1 MKLGEQGEAFFVV
14 ENTTDEEISPS
25 CATSPL
31 PTSPS
36 DSRPTTPLKSGPSGQ
51 IVQVQ
56 SNGAIKTGPTAR
68 KLLTSRKKKLRK
80 REIRNSIKSD
90 SEDEINE
97 LDLEFDPEL

>member
-14 ENTTDEEISPS
+14 ENTTDEEILPS

-31 PTSPS
+31 PQSPTE
-36 DSRPTTPLKSGPSGQ
+36 SRPTTPLKLTPGQ
-51 IVQVQ
+51 SQGQ
-56 SNGAIKTGPTAR
+56 GLAPR
-68 KLLTSRKKKLRK
+68 KLLQPRKKKLRK
-80 REIRNSIKSD
+80 RETRTSIRSD